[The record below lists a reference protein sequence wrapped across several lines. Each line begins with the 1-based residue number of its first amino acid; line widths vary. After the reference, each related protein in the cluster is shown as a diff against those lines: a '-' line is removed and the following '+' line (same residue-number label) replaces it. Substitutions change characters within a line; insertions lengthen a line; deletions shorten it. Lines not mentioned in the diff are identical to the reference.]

1 MDSLSKEVREY
12 FNDVFSRA
20 SSGEIVYCTELEKLN
35 SIADS
40 SDTKYEN
47 LYVKW
52 EDEPKYTIA
61 RLNKKARQIV
71 LRLSHDKILGLFG
84 YYGEWKGRKDY
95 PVLKYPINPT

>member
-47 LYVKW
+47 LYV
-52 EDEPKYTIA
+52 
-61 RLNKKARQIV
+61 
-71 LRLSHDKILGLFG
+71 
-84 YYGEWKGRKDY
+84 
-95 PVLKYPINPT
+95 